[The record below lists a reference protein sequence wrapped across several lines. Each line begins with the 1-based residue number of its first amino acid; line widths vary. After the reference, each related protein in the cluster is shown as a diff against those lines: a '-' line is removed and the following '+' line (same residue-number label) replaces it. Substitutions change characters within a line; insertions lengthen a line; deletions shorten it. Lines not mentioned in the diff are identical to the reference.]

1 MLSFCRL
8 YGNYKNNHFTIL
20 LGNRRFLLD
29 YYRGQTEKYTF
40 NRILEIAQSVYLYG
54 IEARFKN

>member
-1 MLSFCRL
+1 MSYQKDMFYNYMLSFCRL

-29 YYRGQTEKYTF
+29 YLNFWG
-40 NRILEIAQSVYLYG
+40 
-54 IEARFKN
+54 RFRCFWEEVTMSF